1 MAYVENKECLICDK
15 VTEFIN
21 GKCTECIAR
30 EVRAKANK
38 WKSMSYDDRLLD
50 LLQRV
55 EKLERG
61 EPRY

>member
-1 MAYVENKECLICDK
+1 MAYVENKECPVCGK

-21 GKCTECIAR
+21 GKCVECVAR
-30 EVRAKANK
+30 DERAKKNK

-61 EPRY
+61 EPKY